1 MRYLLAPNIAHA
13 SAVNGFA
20 KKLNALRLIA
30 ACILHKADGRAGDG
44 CFGRGVG
51 GQIEGKYIKALD
63 VVEADNGKI
72 IRAAQTALSH
82 DVDEMLCRYTPYD
95 LYLKN
100 HFDFFPDRLTLE
112 AYEMVMDYR
121 YIWTG
126 YKNTLFVSAAG
137 TILSMVL
144 LVLTAYPLTKKN
156 VKGTRLIMK
165 LWIFTMFFSGGMIP
179 DYFLIRSLG
188 LINNLWSLVLPGLLG
203 CYNLILMRNYIEG
216 LPASLEEAATIDG
229 ANDVQVLFKIIL
241 PLCLPILAKLGLFT
255 LVGYWNS
262 YFNAIMY
269 MTKRANWPLQL
280 VLRELI
286 FESGANEIQ
295 AGMVVEENHT
305 SPFLLKMAS
314 IVVATVPIIMVY
326 PFLQRF
332 FMSGLVLGGVKE

>member
-1 MRYLLAPNIAHA
+1 MDATQKLKVKGGTGHIKRGADDYAVSFVSYMVAGLFALVCFVPFLL
-13 SAVNGFA
+13 
-20 KKLNALRLIA
+20 
-30 ACILHKADGRAGDG
+30 
-44 CFGRGVG
+44 
-51 GQIEGKYIKALD
+51 
-63 VVEADNGKI
+63 VVI
-72 IRAAQTALSH
+72 YSF
-82 DVDEMLCRYTPYD
+82 TPYD

-100 HFDFFPDRLTLE
+100 HFDLFPARLTLE
-112 AYEMVMDYR
+112 AYQMVLDYR

-126 YKNTLFVSAAG
+126 YQNTLFVAIIG
-137 TILSMVL
+137 TALSMVL

-188 LINNLWSLVLPGLLG
+188 LINSLWSLILPGLLG

-216 LPASLEEAATIDG
+216 LPISLEEAATIDG
-229 ANDVQVLFKIIL
+229 ANDLQVLLRIVL
-241 PLCLPILAKLGLFT
+241 PLCLPILATLGLFT

-262 YFNAIMY
+262 YFSAIMY
-269 MTKRANWPLQL
+269 MTKRAKWPLQL

-305 SPFLLKMAS
+305 SPFLLKMAA

-326 PFLQRF
+326 PFIQRF

>member
-1 MRYLLAPNIAHA
+1 MEALQKHGSKPSRHIKRGADDYSVVTISYLITGL
-13 SAVNGFA
+13 FA
-20 KKLNALRLIA
+20 LI
-30 ACILHKADGRAGDG
+30 
-44 CFGRGVG
+44 CFVPF
-51 GQIEGKYIKALD
+51 LL
-63 VVEADNGKI
+63 VVI
-72 IRAAQTALSH
+72 YSF
-82 DVDEMLCRYTPYD
+82 TPYD

-100 HFDFFPDRLTLE
+100 HFDFFPERLTLD
-112 AYEMVMDYR
+112 AYKMVMDYQ

-126 YKNTLFVSAAG
+126 YGNTIFVATVG
-137 TILSMVL
+137 TLLSMVL
-144 LVLTAYPLTKKN
+144 LVLTAYPLTQKK
-156 VKGTRLIMK
+156 VRGTKTIMK

-188 LINNLWSLVLPGLLG
+188 LINNIWSLILPGLLG

-216 LPASLEEAATIDG
+216 LPTSLEEAATIDG
-229 ANDVQVLFKIIL
+229 ANDVQVLFRIIL
-241 PLCLPILAKLGLFT
+241 PLCLPILATLGLFT
-255 LVGYWNS
+255 LVGYWNN

-295 AGMVVEENHT
+295 SGMVAEERHT
-305 SPFLLKMAS
+305 APFLLKMAS

>member
-1 MRYLLAPNIAHA
+1 M
-13 SAVNGFA
+13 
-20 KKLNALRLIA
+20 A
-30 ACILHKADGRAGDG
+30 AAQKADVELRRHIKRGADDYAVSLVSYLVIGIFALI
-44 CFGRGVG
+44 CF
-51 GQIEGKYIKALD
+51 LPFLL
-63 VVEADNGKI
+63 VVI
-72 IRAAQTALSH
+72 YSF
-82 DVDEMLCRYTPYD
+82 TPYD

-112 AYEMVMDYR
+112 AYKMVIDYR

-126 YKNTLFVSAAG
+126 YQNTIFVSVVG
-137 TILSMVL
+137 TALSMVL
-144 LVLTAYPLTKKN
+144 LVLTAYPLTKKH
-156 VKGTRLIMK
+156 VKGTKLIMK

-188 LINNLWSLVLPGLLG
+188 LINNLWSLILPGLLG

-216 LPASLEEAATIDG
+216 LPISLEEAATIDG
-229 ANDVQVLFKIIL
+229 ANDLQVLFKIIL
-241 PLCLPILAKLGLFT
+241 PLCLPILATLGLFT

-314 IVVATVPIIMVY
+314 IVVATLPIIMVY
-326 PFLQRF
+326 PFIQRF